1 MVAIVVTCIATIKPI
16 VADNSYYDL
25 FSKDQKIF
33 VDTINKYRNKFDQAS
48 NDLNKNK

>member
-16 VADNSYYDL
+16 VADNSYYDQ

-33 VDTINKYRNKFDQAS
+33 VDTINKYRNKFDSAS
-48 NDLNKNK
+48 NDLKKNK

>member
-16 VADNSYYDL
+16 VADNSYYDQ

-33 VDTINKYRNKFDQAS
+33 VDTINKYRNKFDPAS

>member
-1 MVAIVVTCIATIKPI
+1 MVAIVVTSIATIKPI
-16 VADNSYYDL
+16 ATDNSYYDL

-33 VDTINKYRNKFDQAS
+33 VDTINKYRNKFDPAS